1 MVLILVTGSTAS
13 GKSTISSIVSK
24 LEKCIIIPQDSF
36 YKHDFV
42 DFPYK
47 PGMDDRMERPDSIN
61 WGGLLDIVNKNS
73 TISNVIVEGHCIL
86 SNKMLVEM
94 ADMIIFINTPKE
106 ICFERFMKRYSNNL
120 TVEQKELKK
129 NYFNDIGWPS
139 HEKYI
144 ENYVKDLVMD
154 NRFYKLPGINGS
166 AEMTVAIIKSFK
178 Q

>member
-73 TISNVIVEGHCIL
+73 TISNVIEEGHCIL
-86 SNKMLVEM
+86 SNKKSRTVNS
-94 ADMIIFINTPKE
+94 AISTHHPPINSC
-106 ICFERFMKRYSNNL
+106 IS
-120 TVEQKELKK
+120 
-129 NYFNDIGWPS
+129 
-139 HEKYI
+139 I
-144 ENYVKDLVMD
+144 EPTY
-154 NRFYKLPGINGS
+154 
-166 AEMTVAIIKSFK
+166 E
-178 Q
+178 